1 MLTRRFGLAA
11 AFACVAAVPA
21 VAFRLEEAD
30 AETAA
35 ELASACERSSL
46 HDALRTELDALREG
60 RPLSDDLEQA
70 LQRLSFCPWCG
81 CRLAALPASAS

>member
-1 MLTRRFGLAA
+1 MVTRRSGLAA

-21 VAFRLEEAD
+21 KAFRLEEAD

-35 ELASACERSSL
+35 ELAAACEGSSL
-46 HDALRTELDALREG
+46 HDALRAELDALLAGREF
-60 RPLSDDLEQA
+60 SDDLEQA

-81 CRLAALPASAS
+81 CRLAGLSASAS